1 MDVPLGLTAA
11 LLVLSFLLMFFV
23 ALAEVSLAT
32 ISRSHVRRL
41 SQEGVSSAQRIES
54 LLKDAQRFLASV
66 MVLKTSVIVL
76 ATAATSWMV
85 ITRGGGGWQWAAA
98 LFLVGFA
105 LLLLQVWGRAVAVQ
119 HPMAVASRVAG
130 PMRWMILL
138 VSPFSRALL
147 SLAHAVGITKGETG
161 AERSIFIS
169 EDGLQLLLNL
179 GDEEHFLEEDER
191 ELINSIFRFSE
202 TTVAEVM
209 VPRVDVVAL
218 PRETP
223 LMQALDVIVEAG
235 HSRIPVYEGTIDKIM
250 GILYAKDLLTCF
262 RDGNTDITV
271 DRIMRPPFFVPE
283 TMMVDELLPILRQK
297 RTHLAVVVDEY
308 GGTAGIVTIEDLL
321 EEIVGEIQDE
331 YDSEPPMIQPRE
343 DGGFIVNGR
352 MDVDDLNRQLGVHLP
367 TEDESY
373 STLAG
378 VIYAQLQRVPEP
390 GDAFDL
396 DGVHIEVLK
405 VNDNR
410 IEEVLLTLREA
421 SEDGH
426 KPQEKQP
433 TEARAT

>member
-32 ISRSHVRRL
+32 ISRSHVRKL
-41 SQEGVSSAQRIES
+41 SDEGVPSAQRIES
-54 LLKDAQRFLASV
+54 LLKDAQRFLAGV
-66 MVLKTSVIVL
+66 MVLKTGVIVL
-76 ATAATSWMV
+76 ATGAVSLMVTSWSGD
-85 ITRGGGGWQWAAA
+85 IRRWIAA
-98 LFLVGFA
+98 LVLTGFV

-119 HPMAVASRVAG
+119 HPMSVASRVAG
-130 PMRWMILL
+130 PMRWIILII
-138 VSPFSRALL
+138 SPFSWALL
-147 SLAHAVGITKGETG
+147 KLAHALGITRGDQ
-161 AERSIFIS
+161 ASERNIFIS
-169 EDGLQLLLNL
+169 EDGLRLLLNL
-179 GDEEHFLEEDER
+179 GDDEHFLEEDER
-191 ELINSIFRFSE
+191 ELIDSIFRFSE
-202 TTVAEVM
+202 TAVAEVM

-218 PRETP
+218 PKETP

-235 HSRIPVYEGTIDKIM
+235 HSRIPLYDETIDKIV

-262 RDGNTDITV
+262 RDGETDITV

-297 RTHLAVVVDEY
+297 RTHMAIVVDEY

-331 YDSEPPMIQPRE
+331 YDSEPPMIQPQE
-343 DGGFIVNGR
+343 DGSYIVNGR
-352 MDVDDLNRQLGVHLP
+352 MDVDDLNRELGVHLP

-410 IEEVLLTLREA
+410 IEEVLLTLREPNRD
-421 SEDGH
+421 DG
-426 KPQEKQP
+426 
-433 TEARAT
+433 RAEGETLVEERV